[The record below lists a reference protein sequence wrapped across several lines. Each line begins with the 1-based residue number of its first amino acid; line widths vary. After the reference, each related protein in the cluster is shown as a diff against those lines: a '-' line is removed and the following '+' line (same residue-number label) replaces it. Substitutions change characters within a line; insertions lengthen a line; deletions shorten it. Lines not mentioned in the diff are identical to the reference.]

1 METSTLILI
10 GVAAIALG
18 VWATQA
24 AISRL
29 IRLMLETR
37 TNGDASN
44 SSSTIDSIKYEL
56 QKLNEQVSLLK
67 DKYLEE
73 GRWEPG
79 EKVSVR
85 LTEPHEN
92 RIKIIKIICDHLKL
106 GLKEAMDLADNPP
119 CIIYTGG
126 KNRAERLMDD
136 LKSMGA
142 KAEIVPTEQP

>member
-37 TNGDASN
+37 TNGDAS
-44 SSSTIDSIKYEL
+44 KYEL